1 MALYRQL
8 DGPAM
13 VHQRGIRGATMACE
27 RVHPILAAGMGSET
41 PHMRR
46 RPMFDSSNGS
56 DTRHDGPNY
65 EILAGE

>member
-1 MALYRQL
+1 
-8 DGPAM
+8 
-13 VHQRGIRGATMACE
+13 MACE